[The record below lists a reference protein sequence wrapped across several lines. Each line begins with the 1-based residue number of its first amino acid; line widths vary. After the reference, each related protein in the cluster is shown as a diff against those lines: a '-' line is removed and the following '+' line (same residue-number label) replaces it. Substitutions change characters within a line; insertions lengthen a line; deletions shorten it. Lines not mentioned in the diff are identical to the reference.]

1 MEKLLKPQVD
11 IIIYVFFRTDRKV
24 LDELVIYLQDRV
36 LK

>member
-1 MEKLLKPQVD
+1 MEKLLKPKAD

-24 LDELVIYLQDRV
+24 LDGLVIYLQDRV